1 MILVASGGK
10 EAAHEAR
17 DPEEA
22 TMPTPFPGMD
32 PYLER
37 PGLWP
42 DVHNRLIATIA
53 DDLAPRLRPR
63 YFVSIEERT
72 YTVAPDDLIFAGRA
86 DVAVVECGSAS
97 VGEAVAA
104 DADGVVTVEVPL
116 LDEVRETFLE
126 VRSTANER
134 VVTVLEILS
143 PANKRAG
150 AGRDQYTEKRL
161 GIFGTRTHL
170 VEIDLL
176 RAGEPMPVLG
186 WGGQSD
192 YRLLVSRGDRRPRAQ
207 LLPFGVRQPIPSFA
221 LPLLRGD
228 DEPQV
233 DIGALLHALYDRAG
247 YDLRIAY
254 RAEAEPPLAAED
266 AAWADELLRG
276 AGLR

>member
-1 MILVASGGK
+1 
-10 EAAHEAR
+10 
-17 DPEEA
+17 
-22 TMPTPFPGMD
+22 MD

-42 DVHNRLIATIA
+42 DVHNRLIAALA
-53 DDLAPRLRPR
+53 DALAPLLRPR

-86 DVAVVECGSAS
+86 DVAVVERGIRDP
-97 VGEAVAA
+97 GEAFVA
-104 DADGVVTVEVPL
+104 DTDGVVTVEVPL

-126 VRSTANER
+126 VRSVANER
-134 VVTVLEILS
+134 IVTVLELLS
-143 PANKRAG
+143 PANKRTG
-150 AGRDQYTEKRL
+150 AGREQYLEKRF
-161 GIFGTRTHL
+161 GIFGTRTNL

-176 RAGEPMPVLG
+176 RAGDPMPVLG

-192 YRLLVSRGDRRPRAQ
+192 YRLLLSRGDHRPRAQ

-228 DEPQV
+228 DEPKV
-233 DIGALLHALYDRAG
+233 DLSALLHALYDRAG
-247 YDLRIAY
+247 YDLRLDY
-254 RAEAEPPLAAED
+254 RADAEPPLDGED
-266 AAWADELLRG
+266 AAWADELLRT